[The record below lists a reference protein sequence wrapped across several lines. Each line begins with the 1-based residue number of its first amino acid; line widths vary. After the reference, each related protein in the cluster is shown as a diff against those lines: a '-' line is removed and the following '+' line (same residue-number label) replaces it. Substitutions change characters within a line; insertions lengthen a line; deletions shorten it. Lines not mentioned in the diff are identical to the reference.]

1 MKLYKRLIGVRPEER
16 VPDDLILTKIDLP
29 SPTELLRVSRLRY
42 LKTLFSAGKVVS
54 WGLFNVDQGWCR
66 LIEDDLTWMHQQLRN
81 SSSLQD
87 PKQHLAQWLDIIQYH
102 PGFWKRLTT
111 RAMKHAAGQRAK
123 LCKVVQTHNE
133 LFELMRN
140 HDFSV
145 PTPLRRR
152 EPDMRLGTDG
162 LIPPLQAE
170 GPLDEARRR
179 SDFSLVLEELYE
191 DLALIILHSTELRRL
206 EDSLRERI
214 TREPLSWTRCLAT
227 LCELYNNLEHDAQDL

>member
-54 WGLFNVDQGWCR
+54 WGLFNVDQGWCQ

-152 EPDMRLGTDG
+152 EPSAAAFGCMKCQLACRSKAGEGAHMFKAHGITHPVRHLFQTTQCAICLTEYHSFGKLKMH
-162 LIPPLQAE
+162 LI
-170 GPLDEARRR
+170 R
-179 SDFSLVLEELYE
+179 STS
-191 DLALIILHSTELRRL
+191 
-206 EDSLRERI
+206 
-214 TREPLSWTRCLAT
+214 C
-227 LCELYNNLEHDAQDL
+227 